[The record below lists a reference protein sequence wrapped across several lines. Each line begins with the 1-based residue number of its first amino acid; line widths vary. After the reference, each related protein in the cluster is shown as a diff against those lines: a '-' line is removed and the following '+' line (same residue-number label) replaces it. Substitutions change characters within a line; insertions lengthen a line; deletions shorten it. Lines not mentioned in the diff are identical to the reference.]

1 MICQHSK
8 GPQRPS
14 RPTLCFIH
22 KGKKDEISEVL
33 EKKNGAF
40 NLLSHLSSPLLPLK
54 SHSNTTYFLNFV
66 FFWTRGYSTSGGGEK
81 KRRRRKKNLANTK
94 KKSKNIF
101 TPYLLVFQIWGVQ
114 LAQHTF
120 HGGRKVQGSRART
133 LCSTPSSTTTN
144 SRL

>member
-33 EKKNGAF
+33 EKENGAF

-54 SHSNTTYFLNFV
+54 SHSNTAYFLNFV
-66 FFWTRGYSTSGGGEK
+66 FFGLGDIQLVGGGEK

-94 KKSKNIF
+94 KKKSKNIF
-101 TPYLLVFQIWGVQ
+101 TP
-114 LAQHTF
+114 
-120 HGGRKVQGSRART
+120 
-133 LCSTPSSTTTN
+133 
-144 SRL
+144 